1 MICVVSQHF
10 NFNRIILLSIG
21 LWPYQRTK
29 LIQFQMML
37 FFSILISCV
46 IYQFSAFVFV
56 DCTPDLVF
64 KVLSLALFFCMYTI
78 EYNSFRINSQ
88 TVSCWFF
95 NVLPINCSS
104 LKFIPKFEQQDE
116 CRKLFSVPQMILS
129 LEQLQCIC
137 DDLKDEK
144 EINIMKKYGTDAKR
158 YTALFVCKKTYTDFQ
173 YTS

>member
-88 TVSCWFF
+88 T
-95 NVLPINCSS
+95 
-104 LKFIPKFEQQDE
+104 
-116 CRKLFSVPQMILS
+116 MILS